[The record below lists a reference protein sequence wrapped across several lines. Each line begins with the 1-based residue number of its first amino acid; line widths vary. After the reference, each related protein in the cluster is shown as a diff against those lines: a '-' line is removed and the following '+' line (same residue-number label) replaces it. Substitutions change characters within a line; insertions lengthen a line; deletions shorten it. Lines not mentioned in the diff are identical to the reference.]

1 MMPSAWG
8 GWITVES
15 EVRMIEL
22 GAKVKDSITGF
33 EGVATVRVEIFKGT
47 TQYIVQGTKLHEGRI
62 VEERFEEGRLEAV
75 KAAKSKAA

>member
-1 MMPSAWG
+1 
-8 GWITVES
+8 
-15 EVRMIEL
+15 MIEL

-33 EGVATVRVEIFKGT
+33 EGIATVRVEIFKGT
-47 TQYIVQGTKLHEGRI
+47 TQYIVQATKLHEGRI